1 MKIKMRYKRLAARG
15 FPDMKK
21 YYEKYKGKFE
31 ILGIDRND
39 TEEKWKKAVEDNQ
52 LPWLHVY
59 NKKDDKDVTKI
70 FGITGYPTKIIID
83 PEGKIA
89 RSIIGESPAF
99 YTYLDELFQ

>member
-1 MKIKMRYKRLAARG
+1 
-15 FPDMKK
+15 MKK

-31 ILGIDRND
+31 ILGIDCND
-39 TEEKWKKAVEDNQ
+39 TEEKWKKAVEDNR

-70 FGITGYPTKIIID
+70 FDITGYPTKIIID

-99 YTYLDELFQ
+99 YTYLDELFK